1 MNSIKKLVI
10 VAITA
15 ITAGLPIA
23 SYAAS
28 YEKLGQSVD
37 FQQYENNSSLQK
49 EENENTSEKNLK
61 GWNTTDGNK
70 YYYTDDNKKAEGWT
84 NIDDKWYYFDTSGK
98 LLTGWILDDTKWYY
112 SDSNGEKKL
121 DGLL

>member
-49 EENENTSEKNLK
+49 RRK
-61 GWNTTDGNK
+61 
-70 YYYTDDNKKAEGWT
+70 
-84 NIDDKWYYFDTSGK
+84 
-98 LLTGWILDDTKWYY
+98 
-112 SDSNGEKKL
+112 
-121 DGLL
+121 